1 MRIWLYSLI
10 SVVAVSGISLVGI
23 FVFFLKEEKIKKIS
37 LFLVS
42 FAVGGLFG
50 DAFIHL
56 LPEAFKKPGANFMVS
71 LGVIIGVLAFF
82 VLEKFL
88 RWRHCHVPEGKEHH
102 HPLVGMNL
110 VGGTAHNFIDGLII
124 GASYLV
130 ALPIGIST
138 TLAII
143 FHEIPQE
150 FSHFG
155 IFIHSG
161 LAKKKALLFN
171 VLSALAAVVGTLLS
185 LFVGNRTGNFASF
198 MLPVTA
204 GGFLYIAGSDL
215 IPELHHETRI
225 LTSLGQLISIMLGV
239 GVMMLLLLLG

>member
-1 MRIWLYSLI
+1 MVWLYALI
-10 SVVAVSGISLVGI
+10 SVIAVSGISLVAI
-23 FVFFLKEEKIKKIS
+23 FVFLLKDEKIKKIS
-37 LFLVS
+37 LFFVS

-56 LPEAFKKPGANFMVS
+56 LPEAFKKPDANFTVS
-71 LGVIIGVLAFF
+71 LGVIIGVLVFF

-88 RWRHCHVPEGKEHH
+88 RWRHCHVPETRTHY

-110 VGGTAHNFIDGLII
+110 VGGTAHNFVDGLII

-161 LAKKKALLFN
+161 LSKKKALLFN
-171 VLSALAAVVGTLLS
+171 VLSALAAIVGTILA
-185 LFVGNRTGNFASF
+185 LFIGSRLGAFASF

-215 IPELHHETRI
+215 IPELHHETKMS
-225 LTSLGQLISIMLGV
+225 TSLGQLATIIFGV
-239 GVMMLLLLLG
+239 GVMALLVII